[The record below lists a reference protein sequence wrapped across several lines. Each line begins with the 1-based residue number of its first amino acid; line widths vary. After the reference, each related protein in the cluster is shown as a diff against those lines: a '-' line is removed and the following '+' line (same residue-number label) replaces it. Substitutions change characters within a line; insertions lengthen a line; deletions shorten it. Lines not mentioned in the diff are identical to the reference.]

1 MALLLPE
8 ADGIADYVGRRLPH
22 AEVLRYG
29 GADGG
34 RLDEVTF
41 YCLPY
46 MGDAAS
52 IALISRLPRLTVVQ
66 SLSSGVDEVLGSLPP
81 RATLCNG
88 QGLGHEEGTAELAV
102 TLILA
107 SIRQI
112 PRFAG
117 QQAVRTWSHVRTGS
131 LDGQRV
137 LLVGYGA
144 IGAAIEQR
152 LVPFGARVSRVS
164 RTARDGVSGLG
175 ELPVLAQAA
184 DILVVCI
191 ALHPSTRGLIGHE
204 VLSALPDGAL
214 VVNVARGPVVDA
226 AALTGQLQAGA
237 ARRAGRH
244 GPGAAA
250 SRPPRVGAAPRADH
264 APHRRRHRH
273 VRAPRPGL
281 RRGTGRLPSGRP
293 SAPERRPASVRVI
306 GQSAEEPHGAVSVRH
321 RGADVSMASGS
332 TGAP

>member
-8 ADGIADYVGRRLPH
+8 ADGIADYVGGRLPH

-52 IALISRLPRLTVVQ
+52 IALIGRLPRLTVVQ

-226 AALTGQLQAGA
+226 AALTGQLQAGRLHA
-237 ARRAGRH
+237 ALDVTDPEPLPADRPEWALPHVLITPHIGGDTATFAHRAPAFVAEQAACHLAGR
-244 GPGAAA
+244 PLQN
-250 SRPPRVGAAPRADH
+250 V
-264 APHRRRHRH
+264 
-273 VRAPRPGL
+273 V
-281 RRGTGRLPSGRP
+281 
-293 SAPERRPASVRVI
+293 RPAS
-306 GQSAEEPHGAVSVRH
+306 G
-321 RGADVSMASGS
+321 
-332 TGAP
+332 